1 MTPREIA
8 EVVVRIVGWYQGAAF
23 VLTGSLTVIFVA
35 LKLTH
40 HVEWSWW
47 WVVSPVGIVGLSIV
61 IVLAIIVLVFGVR
74 R

>member
-1 MTPREIA
+1 MTPREKA
-8 EVVVRIVGWYQGAAF
+8 ELVVRIVGWYQGATF
-23 VLTGSLTVIFVA
+23 VLTGLLTVIFVA

-61 IVLAIIVLVFGVR
+61 IVLAVILLIFGTR